1 MYKSMKNIKMKGD
14 KIMKKYI
21 IILVIAMV
29 SMLTINVN
37 AQNYEFQSTSTMMS
51 SGSSLSSESGFQS
64 ADAYYTTTV
73 QHYGSARKSTGFVDW
88 EDDDDDENDPTDPTD
103 PFDPEHMEDPLP
115 VGDGLW
121 VLMAMAVGAALMRKR
136 KAASVE
142 R

>member
-1 MYKSMKNIKMKGD
+1 MYKSMKNSKMKGD

-29 SMLTINVN
+29 SMLTVNVN
-37 AQNYEFQSTSTMMS
+37 AQSYEFQSTSTMMS
-51 SGSSLSSESGFQS
+51 SGSSLSSDGGFQS

-73 QHYGSARKSTGFVDW
+73 QHYGAARRAVII
-88 EDDDDDENDPTDPTD
+88 DDDDKDDDENDPTDPTD

>member
-37 AQNYEFQSTSTMMS
+37 AQSYEFQSTSTMMS
-51 SGSSLSSESGFQS
+51 SGSSLSSEGGFQS

-73 QHYGSARKSTGFVDW
+73 QHYGSARKAVII
-88 EDDDDDENDPTDPTD
+88 DDDDDNDEENDPTDPFN
-103 PFDPEHMEDPLP
+103 PGHMEDPLP
-115 VGDGLW
+115 IGDGLW
-121 VLMAMAVGAALMRKR
+121 VLMAMAAGFALLRRR
-136 KAASVE
+136 KAASAE